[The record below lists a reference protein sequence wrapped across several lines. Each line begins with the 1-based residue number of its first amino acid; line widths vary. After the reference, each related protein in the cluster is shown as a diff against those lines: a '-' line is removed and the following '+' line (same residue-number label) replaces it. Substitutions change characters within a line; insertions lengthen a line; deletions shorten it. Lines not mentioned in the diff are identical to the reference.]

1 MEFTFRWVPTPGQ
14 NNTFVTNNNSQIR
27 AFVDETQQDP
37 FDSPL
42 YMCVPPITF
51 AGGNADVLSLYD
63 FAKTIATCGLVT
75 TVQNPAINY
84 NGNRLSTGGSL
95 TLNGNPCGNYEY
107 NVLPGGTILTQA
119 DVASLFSDR
128 HDVAS
133 FIVAKGDL
141 TIDSNTFLIPTVNPN
156 YTPPNKTVYNFP
168 PDPDVK
174 RRLFMVIYVTGN
186 LVFTDGSSYISM
198 TACGANTSPTG
209 ANIASFDIPISSDP
223 LYFTNTGQPV
233 TPYIA
238 AVGALGGS
246 ASDEIY
252 GYTGNN
258 GGSDFTGTVLK
269 TGGGGS
275 GNKLGTVLT
284 RVSGAGGN
292 GSSFS
297 GGTGGGSATDNFR
310 TLATAGSSL
319 GGAGGNGSAVQTDAA
334 CGGTGNPGGTA
345 GGGGTGLT
353 GTGGIVI
360 VICEGTITSN
370 GGEII
375 AFGVSGENYLNT
387 LTSNYSCGGCS
398 GGGIIVTVQSSSTAF
413 FPQMYADGGT
423 SSVNGGPGGY
433 GCSFGYG
440 ING

>member
-1 MEFTFRWVPTPGQ
+1 
-14 NNTFVTNNNSQIR
+14 
-27 AFVDETQQDP
+27 
-37 FDSPL
+37 
-42 YMCVPPITF
+42 
-51 AGGNADVLSLYD
+51 
-63 FAKTIATCGLVT
+63 
-75 TVQNPAINY
+75 
-84 NGNRLSTGGSL
+84 
-95 TLNGNPCGNYEY
+95 
-107 NVLPGGTILTQA
+107 
-119 DVASLFSDR
+119 
-128 HDVAS
+128 
-133 FIVAKGDL
+133 
-141 TIDSNTFLIPTVNPN
+141 
-156 YTPPNKTVYNFP
+156 
-168 PDPDVK
+168 
-174 RRLFMVIYVTGN
+174 
-186 LVFTDGSSYISM
+186 M

-223 LYFTNTGQPV
+223 LYFTSTGQPV

-334 CGGTGNPGGTA
+334 CGGTGNP
-345 GGGGTGLT
+345 
-353 GTGGIVI
+353 
-360 VICEGTITSN
+360 ITD
-370 GGEII
+370 
-375 AFGVSGENYLNT
+375 
-387 LTSNYSCGGCS
+387 C
-398 GGGIIVTVQSSSTAF
+398 
-413 FPQMYADGGT
+413 P
-423 SSVNGGPGGY
+423 
-433 GCSFGYG
+433 
-440 ING
+440 